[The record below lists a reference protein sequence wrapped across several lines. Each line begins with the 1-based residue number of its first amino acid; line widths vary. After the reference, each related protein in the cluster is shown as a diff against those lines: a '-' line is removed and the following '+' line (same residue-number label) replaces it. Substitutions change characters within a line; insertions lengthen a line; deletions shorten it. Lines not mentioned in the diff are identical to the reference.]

1 MRRTFFSQVLQVD
14 VQQDAAVAAAHH
26 QQGDDVQCGEVEHV
40 VHGFLPSVA
49 EAAMSRALSE
59 IHSLHP
65 DGSEDEQLAEDRR
78 STGECGAQEQW
89 LTEALQLCAALQATV
104 MCFSLNLV

>member
-1 MRRTFFSQVLQVD
+1 MTLSVWFGALQMCQVCLTFFSQVLQVD

-26 QQGDDVQCGEVEHV
+26 QQGDNVQCGEVEHV

-49 EAAMSRALSE
+49 EAAMSRTLSE

-65 DGSEDEQLAEDRR
+65 DGSEDEQLVEDRR
-78 STGECGAQEQW
+78 STGGWGAQER
-89 LTEALQLCAALQATV
+89 
-104 MCFSLNLV
+104 SPS